1 VPPKRDEVAQMKTII
16 GFAMLVGLMICP
28 SQRPL
33 LAQACQDEQEMVKI
47 SLKDLTDLVDV
58 VKKENVT
65 DFQNH
70 YHQKSYLSKA
80 TFLVSVVGG
89 LTDCLD
95 KAAQDSTATKE
106 QVESYK
112 AKQQTFAKL
121 KSKVEKEKNAVKS
134 TQEAKGAKAL
144 IEKSDLST

>member
-1 VPPKRDEVAQMKTII
+1 MKTII

-33 LAQACQDEQEMVKI
+33 LAQACQDEEEMVKT
-47 SLKDLTDLVDV
+47 SLKDLTDLVDA
-58 VKKENVT
+58 VKKENVM

-89 LTDCLD
+89 LIDCLD
-95 KAAQDSTATKE
+95 KATQDSTATKE
-106 QVESYK
+106 QVEGYKVKHQSY
-112 AKQQTFAKL
+112 AKL
-121 KSKVEKEKNAVKS
+121 KSKVEEEKKAVKS
-134 TQEAKGAKAL
+134 TEDAKNAKAL
-144 IEKSDLST
+144 IEKSDFST

>member
-1 VPPKRDEVAQMKTII
+1 MKTII

-33 LAQACQDEQEMVKI
+33 LAQACQDEEEMVKT
-47 SLKDLTDLVDV
+47 SLKDLTDLVDA

-89 LTDCLD
+89 LIDCLD
-95 KAAQDSTATKE
+95 KAAQDSTATRE
-106 QVESYK
+106 QVEGYK
-112 AKQQTFAKL
+112 AKRQTYSKL
-121 KSKVEKEKNAVKS
+121 KGKVEEKRSAVKS
-134 TQEAKGAKAL
+134 ANDPQSAKAL
-144 IEKSDLST
+144 IEKPDLST